1 MMTATGGPWPDLDCY
16 FKRLDGIAAALD
28 HDCPF
33 CGAVAGAKCG
43 DRWGQP
49 SRFVHHSRAQRA
61 GYLDDPYPLDEGP
74 GIERGQMRPRDDL
87 WRFTVGPPPEPKGV
101 E

>member
-1 MMTATGGPWPDLDCY
+1 MTAPAPVPVTE
-16 FKRLDGIAAALD
+16 RLYGDPAGCSAALD

-74 GIERGQMRPRDDL
+74 GIERGQMRPHDDL